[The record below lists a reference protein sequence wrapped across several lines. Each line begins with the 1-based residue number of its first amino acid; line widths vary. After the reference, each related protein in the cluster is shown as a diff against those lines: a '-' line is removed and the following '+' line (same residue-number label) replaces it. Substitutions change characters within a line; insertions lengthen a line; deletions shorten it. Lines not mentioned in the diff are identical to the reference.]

1 MLLFV
6 EQLEIREYLWTGRG
20 GPFDLLLTP
29 DVFAPTHTSR
39 EMAEGLVVNPGDTV
53 IDVGA
58 GSGVLSFVAARLG
71 AKRVYGT
78 DVNRKAVTVAREN
91 AERLRLAD
99 RVEIREGSLFEPL
112 AGIRANVVIGDVSGV
127 PDDIASLS
135 DWFPGGY
142 SGGPTGAEVPVAML
156 ESAAAHL
163 LPGARFYLPT
173 ASIQDEGAVLRAARR
188 LFGDGRIRKLRE
200 RVFPL
205 PGKISETM
213 VVRRLMDTG
222 VVRFIRR
229 GSRLLWE
236 LRIWEC
242 TAPPS

>member
-1 MLLFV
+1 M
-6 EQLEIREYLWTGRG
+6 
-20 GPFDLLLTP
+20 
-29 DVFAPTHTSR
+29 
-39 EMAEGLVVNPGDTV
+39 
-53 IDVGA
+53 
-58 GSGVLSFVAARLG
+58 
-71 AKRVYGT
+71 
-78 DVNRKAVTVAREN
+78 
-91 AERLRLAD
+91 
-99 RVEIREGSLFEPL
+99 
-112 AGIRANVVIGDVSGV
+112 
-127 PDDIASLS
+127 S

-156 ESAAAHL
+156 ESAAEHL

-188 LFGDGRIRKLRE
+188 LFGEGRIRKLRE

-205 PGKISETM
+205 PGKISETT
-213 VVRRLMDTG
+213 VVRRLMETG
-222 VVRFIRR
+222 VIRFIRR